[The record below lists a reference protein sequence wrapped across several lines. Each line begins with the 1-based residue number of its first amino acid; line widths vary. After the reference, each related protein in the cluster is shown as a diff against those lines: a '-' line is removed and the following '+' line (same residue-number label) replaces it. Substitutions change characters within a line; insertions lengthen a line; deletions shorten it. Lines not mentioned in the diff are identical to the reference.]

1 MYITANNLPFENLIT
16 KWLTRI
22 NGVFFM
28 IKTSTVQIHSLQL
41 SHLPYNLSESIVDNL
56 STLQPLNSIA
66 KNPPLIPPVLPPIL
80 PPVQLPLPKICV
92 ACDADDVA
100 GLAKQAP
107 MPATVMEVPCTEQ
120 LVLHCV
126 RVIQYNAH
134 VISENC

>member
-16 KWLTRI
+16 KWLTTI
-22 NGVFFM
+22 NGGFFM
-28 IKTSTVQIHSLQL
+28 IKTSTVQIHNLQL
-41 SHLPYNLSESIVDNL
+41 SHLPYNLSDYIVDNL
-56 STLQPLNSIA
+56 STL
-66 KNPPLIPPVLPPIL
+66 PPLQLYSQKPTSYSTVLPPIL

-92 ACDADDVA
+92 ACDANDVA

-120 LVLHCV
+120 PVLHCG

-134 VISENC
+134 GISENC